1 VALKGIRNILDG
13 LYDTVDAVDN
23 LGRVLGRFSAHG
35 RMDLPIVGEASPPAQ
50 LGPGPA
56 YPFDLSKPSAT
67 PARTAEVKTIEDRI
81 KYISNYAQRG
91 REDPRVREFA
101 IKAVS
106 KRCGDKWCASETDNW
121 QECQALFAAL
131 KQAYRYTGDVY
142 GKDTYQHPGVT
153 LDFGGADCDDAAS
166 LVGAT
171 FGSIG
176 YTVYLRVIE
185 TKDSPTHDWDHIYNL
200 VGLPRDAPV
209 SVIPIDL
216 AAIGKP
222 AGWQVPEK
230 MIKRKKDFLIP

>member
-1 VALKGIRNILDG
+1 MALKELRNLLDG

-23 LGRVLGRFSAHG
+23 LGRVLGGFRATG
-35 RMDLPIVGEASPPAQ
+35 RMDLPIVGEASPPPAQ
-50 LGPGPA
+50 IGPGGL
-56 YPFDLSKPSAT
+56 DLSKPSPI
-67 PARTAEVKTIEDRI
+67 PARSVEVKTIEDRI

-153 LDFGGADCDDAAS
+153 LEFGGADCDDAAS

-171 FGSIG
+171 FGAIG

-185 TKDSPTHDWDHIYNL
+185 TKDSPTKDWDHIFNL

-216 AAIGKP
+216 AAINKP